1 MKPARKPSARESH
14 GAAVAAALSSS
25 LKMSKAGLPNADAAL
40 TATHD
45 RILDAAER
53 LFAEHGVAGTSVRA
67 ITEQAQVNVAAV
79 NYHFGTKENLVRAVI
94 ARRASGLEAARSEAL
109 DALEQRTAREG
120 RAPTANEL
128 VEAMIAPIFAQA
140 LSKDSGWPHFV
151 RFVSRL
157 VWEPGAENFAPPE
170 SSMRLFERFD
180 AALRRAL
187 PALGSDDGRRLWR
200 LAFMRGATQHT
211 LLMITAL
218 RTGAVPKG
226 MPMAEAAAA
235 TDLDTIKR
243 ELIAFIAGGLAS

>member
-1 MKPARKPSARESH
+1 
-14 GAAVAAALSSS
+14 
-25 LKMSKAGLPNADAAL
+25 MSKAELHPTDASL

-79 NYHFGTKENLVRAVI
+79 NYHFGTKENLIRAVI

-109 DALEQRTAREG
+109 DALEARTSTEG
-120 RAPTANEL
+120 RVPSVGEL

-140 LSKDSGWPHFV
+140 LSKDSGWPHFI

-180 AALRRAL
+180 TALCRVL
-187 PALGSDDGRRLWR
+187 PALGTDGGRRLWR

-235 TDLDTIKR
+235 TDLETIKR
-243 ELIAFIAGGLAS
+243 DLIKFIAAGLAS

>member
-1 MKPARKPSARESH
+1 
-14 GAAVAAALSSS
+14 
-25 LKMSKAGLPNADAAL
+25 MSKAGLTHADAAL

-109 DALEQRTAREG
+109 DALEARTTREART
-120 RAPTANEL
+120 PTANEL

-140 LSKDSGWPHFV
+140 LSKDSGWPHFI

-180 AALRRAL
+180 TALRRAL

-235 TDLDTIKR
+235 TDLETIKR
-243 ELIAFIAGGLAS
+243 ELVAFIAGGLAS

>member
-1 MKPARKPSARESH
+1 
-14 GAAVAAALSSS
+14 
-25 LKMSKAGLPNADAAL
+25 MSKAGLTHADAAL

-53 LFAEHGVAGTSVRA
+53 LLAEHGVAGTSVRA

-109 DALEQRTAREG
+109 DALEARTAREA

-140 LSKDSGWPHFV
+140 LSKDSGWPHFI

-157 VWEPGAENFAPPE
+157 VWEPGAENFAPAE

-235 TDLDTIKR
+235 TDLETIKR
-243 ELIAFIAGGLAS
+243 ELIAFVAGGLAN